1 MTLSEKWMHRVW
13 RFDPERELPG
23 AGELPGGQQ
32 PCRSPNNTAA
42 RGQLGKSPQAQILA
56 PLDTDS
62 CGSTSVY
69 AVLYF
74 FVRMGVKELEMCPAF
89 SGSRQKV
96 VIQYAKDFL

>member
-1 MTLSEKWMHRVW
+1 MRRVW

>member
-1 MTLSEKWMHRVW
+1 MQVGSLWDSNPAEAPTTPR
-13 RFDPERELPG
+13 P
-23 AGELPGGQQ
+23 
-32 PCRSPNNTAA
+32 

-74 FVRMGVKELEMCPAF
+74 FLLEWESKSLTCVPLF
-89 SGSRQKV
+89 QDQDEK
-96 VIQYAKDFL
+96 L